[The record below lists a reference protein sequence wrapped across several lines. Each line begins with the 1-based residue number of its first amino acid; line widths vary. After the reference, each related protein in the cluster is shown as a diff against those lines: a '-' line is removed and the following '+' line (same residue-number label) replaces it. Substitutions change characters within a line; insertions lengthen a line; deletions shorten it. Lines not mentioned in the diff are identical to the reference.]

1 VTATP
6 DAPPVQES
14 AGPSDAELIA
24 AVRGGDDAA
33 FGVLWSRHEAAARR
47 LARQITRP
55 SEADDLVSESFYRVL
70 RAIKSGGGPDA
81 AFRPYLLSTMRR
93 FNIDTGRSYHQ
104 RVVLTEEQTDL
115 EVDHAASS
123 AQVVEEAGEGV
134 AAWAAWQSLPESS
147 RTLLWHLVIE
157 EETPAQIAPLLGTT
171 PNGVASRAVR
181 AKERLRQAFLSQ
193 HLAEADEEACRSAR
207 AKFGAY
213 VRNALSARDRAAV
226 DAHLRE
232 CERCR
237 AALLEIEDTNSSLR
251 GIIAPIVLGGAL
263 VAGKYLAA
271 GHAAAGAVTG
281 AGAVFAAKR
290 AMRSAAKKA
299 TSTPGGVAAG
309 VAAIAV
315 VAGLAAAAINLGNH
329 HGGTPAAAHTQKK
342 SVSVTAPVAPG
353 SSTATSVPKK
363 TVPSKPT
370 TSPTQPRTAPLGPTP
385 SSPGAGT
392 VPAPPPATSPTSP
405 RTGTSTHL
413 TPKPT
418 PSTQPTKPSSTP
430 PSSTPTPPPVGT
442 ETISVTSESSLGN
455 MVTLIVPAGWQ
466 ITAVIAPDGTDLG
479 DTPTSNGRWF
489 IAPGTFTVKVTG
501 SSSTKS
507 FLTVYTT
514 NGSGSGEYPL
524 N

>member
-6 DAPPVQES
+6 GAPPVEDS

-24 AVRGGDDAA
+24 AVRAGDDAA
-33 FGVLWSRHEAAARR
+33 FGALWSRHEVAARR
-47 LARQITRP
+47 LAHQIARP

-70 RAIKSGGGPDA
+70 RAIKGGGGPDA

-104 RVVLTEEQTDL
+104 RIVLTEEQSDL
-115 EVDHAASS
+115 DVDHAASS
-123 AQVVEEAGEGV
+123 AQIVEETGEGV
-134 AAWAAWQSLPESS
+134 AAWAAWQSLPASS

-181 AKERLRQAFLSQ
+181 AKERLRQAFLAQ
-193 HLAEADEEACRSAR
+193 HLAAADQEACRSAR

-213 VRNALSARDRAAV
+213 VRNALSTRDRAAV

-251 GIIAPIVLGGAL
+251 GIVAPIVLGGAL
-263 VAGKYLAA
+263 VASKYLAA
-271 GHAAAGAVTG
+271 SQIGAAGVAAGG
-281 AGAVFAAKR
+281 AIFVAKR
-290 AMRSAAKKA
+290 AIRSAAKTAK
-299 TSTPGGVAAG
+299 STPGGVAAG

-315 VAGLAAAAINLGNH
+315 IAGVTAAATHRGNH
-329 HGGTPAAAHTQKK
+329 HGGRPVAADTQRP
-342 SVSVTAPVAPG
+342 SVSVTAPVVPG
-353 SSTATSVPKK
+353 SATATPSPTAKPKK
-363 TVPSKPT
+363 TVPSKPK
-370 TSPTQPRTAPLGPTP
+370 TSPASPRT
-385 SSPGAGT
+385 GT

-405 RTGTSTHL
+405 RTGTT
-413 TPKPT
+413 
-418 PSTQPTKPSSTP
+418 TQPAKPSSHPSTP
-430 PSSTPTPPPVGT
+430 SSSTPTPPPART
-442 ETISVTSESSLGN
+442 DTIAITSESSLGN
-455 MVTLIVPAGWQ
+455 MVTLIVPSGWQ

-479 DTPTSNGRWF
+479 DTPTSSGHWF
-489 IAPGTFTVKVTG
+489 VPPGTFTVKVTG
-501 SSSTKS
+501 SSSTKA

>member
-6 DAPPVQES
+6 DAPPVEE
-14 AGPSDAELIA
+14 AAEPSDAELIA
-24 AVRGGDDAA
+24 AVRAGDDAA
-33 FGVLWSRHEAAARR
+33 FGVLWSRHETPARR
-47 LARQITRP
+47 LARQIARP

-93 FNIDTGRSYHQ
+93 FNIDTGRAYHQ
-104 RVVLTEEQTDL
+104 RVVLTEEQADL

-123 AQVVEEAGEGV
+123 AQVVEETGEGV
-134 AAWAAWQSLPESS
+134 AAWAAWQSLPASS

-213 VRNALSARDRAAV
+213 VRNALSTRDRAAV

-251 GIIAPIVLGGAL
+251 GIVAPIVLGGAL

-271 GHAAAGAVTG
+271 SHAAAAGVTG

-290 AMRSAAKKA
+290 AMRSAAKSA
-299 TSTPGGVAAG
+299 TSSPGAAAG
-309 VAAIAV
+309 VAAVAVIAG
-315 VAGLAAAAINLGNH
+315 VAVAATTLGNH
-329 HGGTPAAAHTQKK
+329 HAGSPNAAETHRG
-342 SVSVTAPVAPG
+342 SVSVSAPGVPGSATTAPGTRPKT
-353 SSTATSVPKK
+353 TA
-363 TVPSKPT
+363 PSKPR
-370 TSPTQPRTAPLGPTP
+370 TSPTRPPTSPAQSLPPASSAPRGSTEAP
-385 SSPGAGT
+385 SSPSPAPSSPPTTPAPTTPPPPSAGT
-392 VPAPPPATSPTSP
+392 VTF
-405 RTGTSTHL
+405 
-413 TPKPT
+413 
-418 PSTQPTKPSSTP
+418 
-430 PSSTPTPPPVGT
+430 
-442 ETISVTSESSLGN
+442 TITTESSPGKIF
-455 MVTLIVPAGWQ
+455 MLIVPKGWQ
-466 ITAVIAPDGTDLG
+466 ITAVIAPNGTNLG
-479 DTPTSNGRWF
+479 GTPTRFGRWF
-489 IAPGTFTVKVTG
+489 ISPGTFTVQVRGASARKAYMKVHTTG
-501 SSSTKS
+501 SGAK
-507 FLTVYTT
+507 F
-514 NGSGSGEYPL
+514 YPL
-524 N
+524 NERAPGR

>member
-1 VTATP
+1 VGVTATP
-6 DAPPVQES
+6 DAPPVEES

-24 AVRGGDDAA
+24 AVRAGDDAA
-33 FGVLWSRHEAAARR
+33 FGTLWSRHEAAARR
-47 LARQITRP
+47 LARQIARP

-93 FNIDTGRSYHQ
+93 FNVDTGRAYHQ

-115 EVDHAASS
+115 DVDHAASS
-123 AQVVEEAGEGV
+123 AQVVEETGEGL

-193 HLAEADEEACRSAR
+193 HLAAADEEACRSAR

-271 GHAAAGAVTG
+271 SHAAAAGLTG
-281 AGAVFAAKR
+281 AGAVFAARR

-315 VAGLAAAAINLGNH
+315 IAGVTAAAINLGNH
-329 HGGTPAAAHTQKK
+329 KGGSTAAHTHNG
-342 SVSVTAPVAPG
+342 SAGVATPVVPG
-353 SSTATSVPKK
+353 SSASTPGPTATPKK
-363 TVPSKPT
+363 TVPSKPK
-370 TSPTQPRTAPLGPTP
+370 TSPTQPRTAPSGPTSP
-385 SSPGAGT
+385 SPGAGT
-392 VPAPPPATSPTSP
+392 VPGPPPATIPTSP
-405 RTGTSTHL
+405 RSGTT
-413 TPKPT
+413 
-418 PSTQPTKPSSTP
+418 TQPTRKP
-430 PSSTPTPPPVGT
+430 PTPPPVRT
-442 ETISVTSESSLGN
+442 DTIGITSESSLGN

-466 ITAVIAPDGTDLG
+466 ITAVIAPDGTNLG
-479 DTPTSNGRWF
+479 DTPTSNGRWY
-489 IAPGTFTVKVTG
+489 IPPGTFTVKVTG
-501 SSSTKS
+501 SSSTNA

>member
-1 VTATP
+1 VTAPP
-6 DAPPVQES
+6 DAPPVEES

-24 AVRGGDDAA
+24 AVRAGDDAA

-47 LARQITRP
+47 LARQIARP

-115 EVDHAASS
+115 DVDHAASS
-123 AQVVEEAGEGV
+123 AQVVEETGEGV

-193 HLAEADEEACRSAR
+193 HLVEADEEACRSAR

-226 DAHLRE
+226 DDHLRD

-271 GHAAAGAVTG
+271 SHAAAAGITG

-290 AMRSAAKKA
+290 AMRSAANKA
-299 TSTPGGVAAG
+299 TSTPGAVAAG

-315 VAGLAAAAINLGNH
+315 IAGVTAAVINLGNH
-329 HGGTPAAAHTQKK
+329 KGGSTAAGTHHG
-342 SVSVTAPVAPG
+342 SVSVTAPAVPG
-353 SSTATSVPKK
+353 SATTAPRTRPK
-363 TVPSKPT
+363 TTAPSKPR
-370 TSPTQPRTAPLGPTP
+370 TSPTRPRTSPAQSAPPASSAPRASTGAP
-385 SSPGAGT
+385 SSP
-392 VPAPPPATSPTSP
+392 SP
-405 RTGTSTHL
+405 RTTSH
-413 TPKPT
+413 PA
-418 PSTQPTKPSSTP
+418 PSSPPTP
-430 PSSTPTPPPVGT
+430 PSSPPPPSAGT
-442 ETISVTSESSLGN
+442 VMFTITSESSPGKIFML
-455 MVTLIVPAGWQ
+455 MVPKGWQ
-466 ITAVIAPDGTDLG
+466 ITAVITPNGTNLG
-479 DTPTSNGRWF
+479 GTPTRFGRWF
-489 IAPGTFTVKVTG
+489 ISPGTFTVQVRGASARKAYLKVHTTG
-501 SSSTKS
+501 SGAR
-507 FLTVYTT
+507 F
-514 NGSGSGEYPL
+514 YPL
-524 N
+524 NERTPGR

>member
-1 VTATP
+1 MTATP
-6 DAPPVQES
+6 DAPPVEES

-24 AVRGGDDAA
+24 AVRAGDDAA

-47 LARQITRP
+47 LARQIARH
-55 SEADDLVSESFYRVL
+55 SETDDLVSESFYRVL

-93 FNIDTGRSYHQ
+93 FNIDTGRAYHQ
-104 RVVLTEEQTDL
+104 RVVLTEEETDL

-123 AQVVEEAGEGV
+123 AQVVEETGEGV

-147 RTLLWHLVIE
+147 RALLWHLVIE

-226 DAHLRE
+226 DAHVRE

-263 VAGKYLAA
+263 VAAKYLAA
-271 GHAAAGAVTG
+271 GQAVAGAVAS
-281 AGAVFAAKR
+281 AGAVLAAKR
-290 AMRSAAKKA
+290 AMRSAAKTA
-299 TSTPGGVAAG
+299 TSAPGAVAAG

-315 VAGLAAAAINLGNH
+315 VAGVMLATNLGNH
-329 HGGTPAAAHTQKK
+329 HGGAPAAADTQKE
-342 SVSVTAPVAPG
+342 SVSVSAPVLPG
-353 SSTATSVPKK
+353 SSAAPATSRPKT
-363 TVPSKPT
+363 TVPSKPK
-370 TSPTQPRTAPLGPTP
+370 TSPTQPRTAPSTP
-385 SSPGAGT
+385 SAPSPRAGS
-392 VPAPPPATSPTSP
+392 VPAPPPATSPP
-405 RTGTSTHL
+405 TGTTTHP
-413 TPKPT
+413 TGKPT
-418 PSTQPTKPSSTP
+418 PSSRPSTP
-430 PSSTPTPPPVGT
+430 ASSTPTPPPVRAQ
-442 ETISVTSESSLGN
+442 TIGVTSESSLGN

-466 ITAVIAPDGTDLG
+466 IAAVIAPNGTNLG
-479 DTPTSNGRWF
+479 DTPTSSGRWF

>member
-6 DAPPVQES
+6 DTPLVEEA
-14 AGPSDAELIA
+14 AGPSDAELIT
-24 AVRGGDDAA
+24 AVHAGDDAA
-33 FGVLWSRHEAAARR
+33 FGVLWSRHEAAALR
-47 LARQITRP
+47 LARQIARP

-93 FNIDTGRSYHQ
+93 FNIDTGRAYHQ

-123 AQVVEEAGEGV
+123 AQVVEETGEGV
-134 AAWAAWQSLPESS
+134 AAWAAWQSLPASS

-213 VRNALSARDRAAV
+213 VRNALSTRDRAAV

-251 GIIAPIVLGGAL
+251 GIVAPIVLGGAV

-271 GHAAAGAVTG
+271 GHATAGAITGTG
-281 AGAVFAAKR
+281 AVLAAR
-290 AMRSAAKKA
+290 RVVQSTAKKA
-299 TSTPGGVAAG
+299 TSSPGGVAAG

-315 VAGLAAAAINLGNH
+315 LAGLAAAAINLGNH
-329 HGGTPAAAHTQKK
+329 HAGSPDAAETHRG
-342 SVSVTAPVAPG
+342 SVSVSAPVVPG
-353 SSTATSVPKK
+353 SATTRPKTTA
-363 TVPSKPT
+363 PSKPR
-370 TSPTQPRTAPLGPTP
+370 TSPTRPPTSPAQPSPPASSPPRGSTGAP
-385 SSPGAGT
+385 SSPSPGT
-392 VPAPPPATSPTSP
+392 TSHPAP
-405 RTGTSTHL
+405 
-413 TPKPT
+413 
-418 PSTQPTKPSSTP
+418 STP
-430 PSSTPTPPPVGT
+430 PSSPPPPSAGT
-442 ETISVTSESSLGN
+442 VTFTITSESSPGKIF
-455 MVTLIVPAGWQ
+455 MLIVPKGWQ
-466 ITAVIAPDGTDLG
+466 ISAVIAPNGTNLG
-479 DTPTSNGRWF
+479 GTPTRFGRWF
-489 IAPGTFTVKVTG
+489 ISRGTFTVQVSGASARKAYMKVHTTG
-501 SSSTKS
+501 SG
-507 FLTVYTT
+507 T
-514 NGSGSGEYPL
+514 NFYPL
-524 N
+524 NERAPGR

>member
-6 DAPPVQES
+6 DAPPVEES

-24 AVRGGDDAA
+24 AVRAGDDAA

-47 LARQITRP
+47 LARQIARP

-70 RAIKSGGGPDA
+70 RAIKGGGGPDA

-104 RVVLTEEQTDL
+104 RVVLTEEESDL
-115 EVDHAASS
+115 DVDHAAST
-123 AQVVEEAGEGV
+123 AQIVEETGQGV
-134 AAWAAWQSLPESS
+134 AAWAAWQSLPASS

-213 VRNALSARDRAAV
+213 VRNALSTRDRAAV

-251 GIIAPIVLGGAL
+251 GIVAPIVLGGAV

-271 GHAAAGAVTG
+271 GHATAGAITGTG
-281 AGAVFAAKR
+281 AVLAARRVVQSTAKR
-290 AMRSAAKKA
+290 AAS
-299 TSTPGGVAAG
+299 SPGGVAAG
-309 VAAIAV
+309 VAATVV
-315 VAGLAAAAINLGNH
+315 VAGATAAAIILGNH
-329 HGGTPAAAHTQKK
+329 HAGSPDAAENRRG
-342 SVSVTAPVAPG
+342 SVSVSAPVVPG
-353 SSTATSVPKK
+353 SATTSPGTRPKTTA
-363 TVPSKPT
+363 PSKPR
-370 TSPTQPRTAPLGPTP
+370 TSPTRPPTSPAQSPPASSPPRSSTGAP
-385 SSPGAGT
+385 SSPSPKT
-392 VPAPPPATSPTSP
+392 TRHPAPPP
-405 RTGTSTHL
+405 
-413 TPKPT
+413 
-418 PSTQPTKPSSTP
+418 PSAVTVTF
-430 PSSTPTPPPVGT
+430 
-442 ETISVTSESSLGN
+442 TITSESSPGKIFML
-455 MVTLIVPAGWQ
+455 MVPKSWQ
-466 ITAVIAPDGTDLG
+466 ITAVIAPNGTNLG
-479 DTPTSNGRWF
+479 GTPTRFGRWF
-489 IAPGTFTVKVTG
+489 ISPGTFTVQVTG
-501 SSSTKS
+501 ASARKAHMKVHTP
-507 FLTVYTT
+507 
-514 NGSGSGEYPL
+514 GSGARFYPL
-524 N
+524 NERAPGR